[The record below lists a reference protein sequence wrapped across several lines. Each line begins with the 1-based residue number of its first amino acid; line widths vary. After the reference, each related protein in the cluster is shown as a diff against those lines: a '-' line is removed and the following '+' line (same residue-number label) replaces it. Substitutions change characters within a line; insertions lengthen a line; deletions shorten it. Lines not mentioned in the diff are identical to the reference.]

1 MTTQPTI
8 DQAKTEAFLG
18 KVLSDTSGM
27 TTTILASIGDRLGLF
42 QQLAHGP
49 ATSTELANRAE
60 INERYAREWL
70 GAMASAGYV
79 VYDPA
84 SERFTLPAEYLP
96 VLAQEHG
103 PIFFGGMHQMLAGMV
118 GPLNQVVQAF
128 QHGGG
133 VPQSAYD
140 HNMWD
145 GLERFT
151 AGWFEN
157 LLIPVWLPAMPE
169 VQAKLER
176 GALVADVGC
185 GRGKALI
192 KLAQAFPRSRYVGYD
207 SFAPTIEEATAHAQ
221 EAGVADRVR
230 FEHRDV
236 SAGLPEQYDVI
247 TTFDVVHDAIDPRG
261 LLRAIRQALRPDG
274 RYVCLD
280 INCAEHPEGN
290 AGPLA
295 SLFYGCQRAL
305 LHDHLALRP
314 RRGAWH
320 RGSARG
326 EVAGALYGGG
336 FQQCATGA
344 AGEPVQYPLRDP
356 AVGVPPAGRAFWNWL
371 PSSSHQ
377 AAHSTMDDISSKA
390 RRPANR
396 PQCRQLATSSG
407 SSCAFGVASSTEQW
421 KSHRL
426 LFSREP
432 VQSSTIGK
440 KRIAR

>member
-1 MTTQPTI
+1 MRTQPTI

-27 TTTILASIGDRLGLF
+27 TTTILASIGDRLNLF
-42 QQLAHGP
+42 QQLANGP

-84 SERFTLPAEYLP
+84 SERFTLPAEHLP

-118 GPLNQVVQAF
+118 GPLNQLVQAF
-128 QHGGG
+128 QQGGG

-157 LLIPVWLPAMPE
+157 LLIPVWLPAIPQ

-185 GRGKALI
+185 GRGKAVI

-207 SFAPTIEEATAHAQ
+207 SFEPTIAEATAHAQ
-221 EAGVADRVR
+221 DAGVTDRVR
-230 FEHRDV
+230 FEHRDA
-236 SAGLPEQYDVI
+236 STGLPEQYDVI
-247 TTFDVVHDAIDPRG
+247 TTFDVVHDAIDPVG
-261 LLRAIRQALRPDG
+261 LLRAIR
-274 RYVCLD
+274 
-280 INCAEHPEGN
+280 
-290 AGPLA
+290 
-295 SLFYGCQRAL
+295 
-305 LHDHLALRP
+305 
-314 RRGAWH
+314 
-320 RGSARG
+320 
-326 EVAGALYGGG
+326 
-336 FQQCATGA
+336 
-344 AGEPVQYPLRDP
+344 
-356 AVGVPPAGRAFWNWL
+356 
-371 PSSSHQ
+371 
-377 AAHSTMDDISSKA
+377 
-390 RRPANR
+390 
-396 PQCRQLATSSG
+396 
-407 SSCAFGVASSTEQW
+407 
-421 KSHRL
+421 
-426 LFSREP
+426 
-432 VQSSTIGK
+432 
-440 KRIAR
+440 